1 MQAFSNTCSGFHMG
15 KTAHHDWLCEKNL
28 KTEDPVSKKLGSKDT
43 PYYLLCKSH
52 VIEKIDAS
60 NLDVLI
66 AFEESVKLRQ
76 HLEAI
81 NTALKPF
88 FRGNK
93 VVCAGIQAILKLAH
107 YDKSGKSSSLA
118 QKFDVII
125 ERGDVVKRMSLYPKR
140 WLIHQVRRFCCIHQ
154 YCKLFHCFS
163 SFVKKPRNQT
173 YLFKFVRFI

>member
-1 MQAFSNTCSGFHMG
+1 MA
-15 KTAHHDWLCEKNL
+15 
-28 KTEDPVSKKLGSKDT
+28 
-43 PYYLLCKSH
+43 
-52 VIEKIDAS
+52 
-60 NLDVLI
+60 
-66 AFEESVKLRQ
+66 AFEESVKLQQ

-125 ERGDVVKRMSLYPKR
+125 ETGDVVKRMPLYPKR
-140 WLIHQVRRFCCIHQ
+140 
-154 YCKLFHCFS
+154 
-163 SFVKKPRNQT
+163 
-173 YLFKFVRFI
+173 

>member
-15 KTAHHDWLCEKNL
+15 KTADHDWLCEKNL
-28 KTEDPVSKKLGSKDT
+28 KTKDPVSKKLGSKDT

-60 NLDVLI
+60 NLDVLT

-118 QKFDVII
+118 QKCDAII
-125 ERGDVVKRMSLYPKR
+125 ERGDVVKHMSLYPKR
-140 WLIHQVRRFCCIHQ
+140 WFT
-154 YCKLFHCFS
+154 KLGHFAAFINIASFS
-163 SFVKKPRNQT
+163 NASVPLWRNLEIKLT
-173 YLFKFVRFI
+173 CSSL